1 MLRTGAESTGFCC
14 KGFEWKSDTD
24 SAILNRKHV
33 TGEMVLFLNPS
44 HFKSNY
50 KMDVSSAAL
59 WRSTE
64 VSLPAT
70 FTVKYKPGLCSF
82 RVLLLVF
89 CMNEENVNIN

>member
-59 WRSTE
+59 WRSTACY
-64 VSLPAT
+64 LYCKIQTRAL
-70 FTVKYKPGLCSF
+70 FIWCLTVCFLYERRKC
-82 RVLLLVF
+82 
-89 CMNEENVNIN
+89 